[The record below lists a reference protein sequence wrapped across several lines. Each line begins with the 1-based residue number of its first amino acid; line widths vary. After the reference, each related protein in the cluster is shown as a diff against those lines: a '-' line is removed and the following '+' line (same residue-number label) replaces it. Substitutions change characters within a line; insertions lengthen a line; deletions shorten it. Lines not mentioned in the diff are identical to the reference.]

1 MTIDACAA
9 VVERGDPDRFAAIMA
24 APVTARPRLWMIHA
38 FAIEVARAAWASKE
52 PLICQMR
59 LQWWTDLLADG
70 VRRAHDVAGP
80 LHDLLAEGAVS
91 VQVLIDTVAAR
102 HWDIE
107 RAPFAD
113 TAKFDRY
120 LNDTAAGLIWAG
132 VRALGAGPDAEPVA
146 RDYGWAMG
154 LANYLRA
161 IPALEAQGR
170 IPLVDGRP
178 EALRDL
184 AAEGLARLARA
195 RGLRRLLG
203 PGGPALLPGWQTG
216 ALLVMVR
223 DEPRL
228 VGQSGLTLSEFSRRG
243 RLLWQ
248 ATTGLW

>member
-24 APVTARPRLWMIHA
+24 APVTARPRLWVIHA

-59 LQWWTDLLADG
+59 LQWWADLLADG

-195 RGLRRLLG
+195 RRLRRLLG
-203 PGGPALLPGWQTG
+203 PGGPALLPGWQAG

-228 VGQSGLTLSEFSRRG
+228 VGQGALTLSEFSRRG